1 MKFPWDKNSKK
12 DIHFPA
18 FHKKPSRPFQDPG
31 KDFGETQNVRQIW
44 DLSEKDAYVRQHGRR
59 RVPRFVLPVLVLVFL
74 VVLLFWLLPG
84 VVSRYFSGPD
94 AAPQEVTA
102 PITIYTDST
111 RVVNVYV
118 SNLLTEPD
126 IKSNRIT
133 QVLYNEPVTLLDSG
147 STADFIHIQTRDG
160 MQGYLK
166 SSDVTAYR
174 DSVEPN
180 LHAYKLIV
188 SDVSKNVMSHASNG
202 TLLIEVMMNTVLF
215 ADAKSE
221 GVYQVSLPDGEK
233 GWINSSGVIEL
244 GVLDPAEKVGVR
256 YFVSAVLSFVNVT
269 QIDHGLTMRGLSVE
283 GLAYISAEVN
293 GVTLPRTM
301 EQQIT
306 MGERVDLTYDKVTG
320 LLDVTSISPGDL
332 VFFRDPNDAASAA
345 PYEMGI
351 CTDNGSLIMTSTNR
365 TTLRLVTLEDKQ
377 ALETRIIA
385 VRRIFS

>member
-1 MKFPWDKNSKK
+1 MQFPWSKNTKK
-12 DIHFPA
+12 PNHFPS
-18 FHKKPSRPFQDPG
+18 FRKKPSRPFQDPG

-59 RVPRFVLPVLVLVFL
+59 RIPHFVLPALIFILL
-74 VVLLFWLLPG
+74 GVLLFWLLPG
-84 VVSRYFSGPD
+84 VVSRYFNGSD
-94 AAPQEVTA
+94 TAPQEVTK

-111 RVVNVYV
+111 RVVKVYA

-126 IKSNRIT
+126 IQSKRIT
-133 QVLYNEPVTLLDSG
+133 QVLYNEPVTLLDTG
-147 STADFIHIQTRDG
+147 STAAFIHIQTQDG
-160 MQGYLK
+160 LQGYLK
-166 SSDVTAYR
+166 SSDVTANR

-221 GVYQVSLPDGEK
+221 GVYQVTLPDGDK

-244 GVLDPAEKVGVR
+244 GVTDPAEKVGVR
-256 YFVSAVLSFVNVT
+256 YFVSSVLSFVNVT
-269 QIDHGLTMRGLSVE
+269 QLDHGLTMRGLSVE

-293 GVTLPRTM
+293 GVALPRTM
-301 EQQIT
+301 EEQIAK
-306 MGERVDLTYDKVTG
+306 GERVDLTYDKVTG

-332 VFFRDPNDAASAA
+332 VFFRDPNNAASAA

-351 CTDNGSLIMTSTNR
+351 CTDTGSLIMTSTNR

-377 ALETRIIA
+377 ALEARIIA

>member
-215 ADAKSE
+215 ADVKSE

-283 GLAYISAEVN
+283 GLAYICAEVN
-293 GVTLPRTM
+293 GVTLSRTM

-351 CTDNGSLIMTSTNR
+351 CTDSGSLIMTSANR

-377 ALETRIIA
+377 ALESRIIA

>member
-12 DIHFPA
+12 GIRFPS
-18 FHKKPSRPFQDPG
+18 FRKKPSRPFQDPG

-59 RVPRFVLPVLVLVFL
+59 RIPHFVLPVLIFVFL
-74 VVLLFWLLPG
+74 IVLLFWLLPG
-84 VVSRYFSGPD
+84 IVSRYFSGPD

-166 SSDVTAYR
+166 SSDVTANR

-188 SDVSKNVMSHASNG
+188 SDVSKNVMSHASDG
-202 TLLIEVMMNTVLF
+202 TLLIEVMMNTELF

-221 GVYQVSLPDGEK
+221 GVYQVSLPDGGK

-269 QIDHGLTMRGLSVE
+269 QVDHGLTMRGLSVE
-283 GLAYISAEVN
+283 GLAYICAEVN

-320 LLDVTSISPGDL
+320 LLDVTSIFPGDL

>member
-1 MKFPWDKNSKK
+1 MKFPWNKNSKK
-12 DIHFPA
+12 DNHFPS
-18 FHKKPSRPFQDPG
+18 FRKKPSRPFQDPG

-59 RVPRFVLPVLVLVFL
+59 RIPHFVLPALILIL
-74 VVLLFWLLPG
+74 LGVLLFWLLPV

-111 RVVNVYV
+111 RVVNVFV

-126 IKSNRIT
+126 IQSNRIT

-147 STADFIHIQTRDG
+147 STAGFIHIQTLDG
-160 MQGYLK
+160 MQGYIK
-166 SSDVTAYR
+166 STDVTAYR

-221 GVYQVSLPDGEK
+221 SVYQVSLPDGEK

-269 QIDHGLTMRGLSVE
+269 QVDHGLTMRGLSIE
-283 GLAYISAEVN
+283 GLAYICAEVN

-306 MGERVDLTYDKVTG
+306 KGERVDLTYDKVTG

-385 VRRIFS
+385 VRRIFN

>member
-18 FHKKPSRPFQDPG
+18 FRKKPSRPFQDPG

-44 DLSEKDAYVRQHGRR
+44 DLSKKDAYVRQHGRR
-59 RVPRFVLPVLVLVFL
+59 RIPHFVLPVLIFVFL
-74 VVLLFWLLPG
+74 IVLLFWLLPG

-102 PITIYTDST
+102 LITIYTDST

-147 STADFIHIQTRDG
+147 STADFVHIQTRDG
-160 MQGYLK
+160 MQGYMK
-166 SSDVTAYR
+166 SSDVTANR

-188 SDVSKNVMSHASNG
+188 SDVSKNVMSHASDG
-202 TLLIEVMMNTVLF
+202 TLLIEVMMNTELF

-269 QIDHGLTMRGLSVE
+269 QVDHGLTMRGLSVE
-283 GLAYISAEVN
+283 GLAYICAEVN

-351 CTDNGSLIMTSTNR
+351 CTDSGSLIMTSTNR

>member
-1 MKFPWDKNSKK
+1 
-12 DIHFPA
+12 
-18 FHKKPSRPFQDPG
+18 
-31 KDFGETQNVRQIW
+31 
-44 DLSEKDAYVRQHGRR
+44 
-59 RVPRFVLPVLVLVFL
+59 
-74 VVLLFWLLPG
+74 
-84 VVSRYFSGPD
+84 VSRYFSGPD

-126 IKSNRIT
+126 IQSNRIT

-283 GLAYISAEVN
+283 GLAYICAEVN
-293 GVTLPRTM
+293 GVTLSRTM

-351 CTDNGSLIMTSTNR
+351 CTDSGSLIMTSANR

-377 ALETRIIA
+377 ALESRIIA

>member
-256 YFVSAVLSFVNVT
+256 YFVSAALSFVNVT

-283 GLAYISAEVN
+283 GLAYICAEVN
-293 GVTLPRTM
+293 GVTLSRTM